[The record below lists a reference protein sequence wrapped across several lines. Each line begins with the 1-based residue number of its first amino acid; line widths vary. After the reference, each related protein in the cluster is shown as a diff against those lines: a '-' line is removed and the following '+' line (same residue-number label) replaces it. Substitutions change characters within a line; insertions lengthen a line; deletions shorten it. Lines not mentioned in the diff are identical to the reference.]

1 MASKD
6 HGLTPI
12 ELSSFC
18 SEIALMLGAGMPLY
32 AGMEALEKTYED
44 DAHAALYR
52 GVSETLTQTGSLRDA
67 LESAHAF
74 PTYLVEMC
82 GVGERTGHLEDVM
95 QGLSVYY
102 ERESRIRQA
111 VRSAVTYPLVLAVM
125 MVLILLVLILKVMPV
140 FRAVLG
146 SMGVTMTETGR
157 VMMSVGTALGFALGL
172 LVAIIRTIALP
183 EKKKTGSNVGVTLRR
198 GLLRLAQLLMNVY
211 IQVFRGTPMIVQAV
225 VIYYGAQYAGVFMDT
240 TFAAIFIISINTG
253 AYMAE
258 IIRGG
263 IVSVDKGQ
271 FEAAHAIGM
280 THWQTMT
287 TVVLPQAIRNILPS
301 VGNELIVNIKDSSV
315 LNVISVSELFF
326 QAKSAAGTYY
336 RYFEVYF
343 IIAVIYL
350 ILTLSVSAILR
361 AVEKKMDGPDNY
373 VIHGSQSDSRAD
385 IKVSVENEKEA
396 VKRWNV

>member
-1 MASKD
+1 MPNAS
-6 HGLTPI
+6 T
-12 ELSSFC
+12 SFFGWVAFLL
-18 SEIALMLGAGMPLY
+18 EKYGMLFLRGTGMTLLIAL
-32 AGMEALEKTYED
+32 T
-44 DAHAALYR
+44 
-52 GVSETLTQTGSLRDA
+52 
-67 LESAHAF
+67 
-74 PTYLVEMC
+74 
-82 GVGERTGHLEDVM
+82 
-95 QGLSVYY
+95 
-102 ERESRIRQA
+102 
-111 VRSAVTYPLVLAVM
+111 
-125 MVLILLVLILKVMPV
+125 
-140 FRAVLG
+140 
-146 SMGVTMTETGR
+146 
-157 VMMSVGTALGFALGL
+157 GTALGFALGL
-172 LVAIIRTIALP
+172 LVAIIRTIA
-183 EKKKTGSNVGVTLRR
+183 LRR

-225 VIYYGAQYAGVFMDT
+225 VIYYGAQYAGVYMDT